1 MHSSKDCTTP
11 TMKSGAGSGN
21 YKLKQVEHRE
31 ALSITCPAARANG
44 RGRWHALN
52 LGWTE
57 FSLSVLGTLRASVL
71 GATEDSAGIAQ
82 Q

>member
-11 TMKSGAGSGN
+11 TMRVAQAAGN
-21 YKLKQVEHRE
+21 YKLKQVEHRQ
-31 ALSITCPAARANG
+31 APSIRCPAARAKG

-57 FSLSVLGTLRASVL
+57 LSLSVLGTRRA
-71 GATEDSAGIAQ
+71 
-82 Q
+82 